1 MIRLTH
7 ESGKSIY
14 INPDKIV
21 DIFSTE
27 TGHAQLLFVIGE
39 GYRVTESP
47 QEVARKVLEYRLSM
61 IDYQVDIEGAGAWAR
76 KQLEKLAGLEE
87 TCCDCEIEVSEQSAR
102 EQLNILKAA
111 LEYYA
116 DDRIWVGMSHT
127 DSGRRARSALLSGF
141 GRVGDKDG
149 KEDTSL

>member
-47 QEVARKVLEYRLSM
+47 EEVARKVLEYRLAM
-61 IDYQVDIEGAGAWAR
+61 VRYQAQNSDAQFVEMMRNDGFCLKAEEDLR
-76 KQLEKLAGLEE
+76 KLAGLEE
-87 TCCDCEIEVSEQSAR
+87 PNHD
-102 EQLNILKAA
+102 
-111 LEYYA
+111 
-116 DDRIWVGMSHT
+116 
-127 DSGRRARSALLSGF
+127 
-141 GRVGDKDG
+141 
-149 KEDTSL
+149 